1 VNTVRFHPLCA
12 DHSFLL
18 LAAMTLLSPCLNEGE
33 QHHVSHY
40 GETLKLSFFAPLA
53 IKSLAG

>member
-1 VNTVRFHPLCA
+1 MNTVRFHPLCA

-18 LAAMTLLSPCLNEGE
+18 LAAMTLLCPCLNEGE
-33 QHHVSHY
+33 QHHVLHC
-40 GETLKLSFFAPLA
+40 GETQKLRLFALLA